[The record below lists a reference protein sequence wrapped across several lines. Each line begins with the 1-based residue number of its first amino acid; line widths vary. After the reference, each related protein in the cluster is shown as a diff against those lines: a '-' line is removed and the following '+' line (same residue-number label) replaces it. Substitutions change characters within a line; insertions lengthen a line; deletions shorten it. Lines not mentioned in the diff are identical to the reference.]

1 MYEQLLK
8 VGKQQNRSVKFSK
21 MKFKSRFL
29 AITSFVN
36 QRGELNKALHII

>member
-1 MYEQLLK
+1 MLK

-21 MKFKSRFL
+21 MKHSKFKSRFL